1 MVTEIHLAVTVGEN
15 RRLDVQLPDDAPIGP
30 VEVTIRAAS
39 TTGMSGVTTSTAGSG
54 IADTTRASV
63 RAKMLAAGF
72 LTEVHHAPSGA
83 RALSVD
89 ERIRAGTLPPGSRPS
104 EELIDEERGA
114 Y

>member
-1 MVTEIHLAVTVGEN
+1 MTTEIHLTATVGED
-15 RRLDVQLPDDAPIGP
+15 RRLDLQLPEDAPIGP
-30 VEVTIRAAS
+30 VELTIRAAGA
-39 TTGMSGVTTSTAGSG
+39 TGPGTSEAGVTA
-54 IADTTRASV
+54 RAAA

-72 LTEVHHAPSGA
+72 LTTAYGAPLGA
-83 RALSVD
+83 RALSIE